1 MGKLFDECKNHVED
15 DHLLLRLLVFLSSE
29 DDIDV
34 LLSTAPIHIVA
45 LHISDLWETR
55 NIAKKVCTYVTHCN
69 SIDGY
74 KMLCS
79 IKTVTAKPVPM
90 LSLKC
95 YVHI

>member
-1 MGKLFDECKNHVED
+1 MKKLFDECKNHIED

-55 NIAKKVCTYVTHCN
+55 NIAKKVCTCVTRSD
-69 SIDGY
+69 SIDAY
-74 KMLCS
+74 KMLCCNS
-79 IKTVTAKPVPM
+79 KI
-90 LSLKC
+90 LSYLLCTMFTPYFKR
-95 YVHI
+95 